1 MALLPDAA
9 LLYTG
14 AAPPAALARKRD
26 PMRPSLQILFLPPP
40 PSRAVRSPCPSG
52 AVSYFI
58 YLPPAH
64 TVTVSG
70 EAERDPV
77 HPFSRSR
84 TPPSPSLPARGGG
97 G

>member
-40 PSRAVRSPCPSG
+40 LPRRPESVSVRG
-52 AVSYFI
+52 GVVL
-58 YLPPAH
+58 YLPPPRAH
-64 TVTVSG
+64 RDR
-70 EAERDPV
+70 ER
-77 HPFSRSR
+77 
-84 TPPSPSLPARGGG
+84 
-97 G
+97 

>member
-40 PSRAVRSPCPSG
+40 PPPPPPRRPESVSVRG
-52 AVSYFI
+52 GVVL
-58 YLPPAH
+58 YLPPPRAH
-64 TVTVSG
+64 RDR
-70 EAERDPV
+70 ER
-77 HPFSRSR
+77 
-84 TPPSPSLPARGGG
+84 
-97 G
+97 